1 MPGLISTKLIIKMK
15 KINRLLLLATFFITT
30 FSKADEGM
38 WLPFLL
44 NRNYEDMKKNGL
56 KLTPEQIYDINNA
69 SLKDAIVSF
78 GGFCTAEVIS
88 KKGLILTN
96 HHCGYDAI
104 AGASS
109 KENNYLKNGFWAKK
123 MEEEIAIP
131 GLSAT
136 FIIRMEDVTE
146 AISKELKEG
155 MSPQERAMKIQ
166 EISKILTDEASKG
179 TQYEAFVRD
188 FFEGNEFYLFVKETY
203 KDVRLVGA
211 PPSDIGKYGY
221 DTDNWVWPRHTGD
234 FSLFRIYAD
243 GSNSPIEYDTDNVP
257 LTPKHHLPI
266 SLKGVN
272 EGDFAMVMGFPGST
286 DRFLSSFGVKQAI
299 ELDQPKRVEL
309 RADKLEI
316 MKRYMDQ
323 DETVHL
329 NYASKYAQVA
339 NYWKYFIGQTEQLK
353 NNNVYG
359 KKQDL
364 EAQFKLFAEKNT
376 LYANVLKDLEDS
388 YNVLNKYN
396 AFSVFINEAIF
407 SVDVNLFAYR
417 MLGLGNALESDNKE
431 LITANVANMR
441 ERANDFFEKFNPD
454 IEAVIISRMY
464 ERYYNELP
472 KDQQAEYILNI
483 GNKSKGNF
491 NKFVANLR
499 KKSIFFNQD
508 KFNAFLD
515 NPTKKVLDKEPLYQ
529 LVSSVLASIRANNS
543 RPDLAEA
550 RAKQSEAYRLFVKG
564 LREMQ
569 PDKKFYP
576 NANSTM
582 RLTHGQVLPYEPR
595 DAVKYNYVSTIDG
608 IFEKEIPGNYEFTVP
623 ERLRSLWKAKDYGQY
638 ADKDGQLI
646 VNFLTNNDITG
657 GNSGSPVIDG
667 EGNLIGTAFDGNW
680 EAMSGDIYF
689 EPNIQRT
696 IVCDIRFVLF
706 IVDKYAGATNLID
719 EMDIVK

>member
-1 MPGLISTKLIIKMK
+1 MK
-15 KINRLLLLATFFITT
+15 NLRAIVLLLAVSFTT

-44 NRNYEDMKKNGL
+44 NRNYEDMKKHGL

-88 KKGLILTN
+88 DKGLLLTN

-109 KENNYLKNGFWAKK
+109 EANNYLKNGFWAKS
-123 MEEEIAIP
+123 MDQEIPVA
-131 GLSAT
+131 GLTAT

-146 AISKELKEG
+146 AIAKELNES
-155 MSPQERAMKIQ
+155 MNAQERAMKIQ
-166 EISKILTDEASKG
+166 EVSKILIDEAVKG
-179 TQYEAFVRD
+179 TNYEAFVRD
-188 FFEGNEFYLFVKETY
+188 FYEGNEFYLFIKETF

-234 FSLFRIYAD
+234 FAMFRVYAD
-243 GSNSPIEYDTDNVP
+243 GANKPTDFSKENNP
-257 LTPKHHLPI
+257 LKPKHFLPV
-266 SLKGVN
+266 SLKGVQ
-272 EGDFAMVMGFPGST
+272 EGDYAMVMGFPGST

-299 ELDQPKRVEL
+299 TLDQPKRVEL
-309 RADKLEI
+309 RAKKLEI
-316 MKRYMDQ
+316 MKKYMDMN
-323 DETVHL
+323 ETVHL

-353 NNNVYG
+353 NNNVQG
-359 KKQDL
+359 KKEAL
-364 EAQFKLFAEKNT
+364 EAEFAAFAKDKPE
-376 LYANVLKDLEDS
+376 YANVLKDLEEAYAVMD
-388 YNVLNKYN
+388 KYN
-396 AFSVFINEAIF
+396 AFSVFVNEAIF

-417 MLGLGNALESDNKE
+417 MMGLGNALESGDAE
-431 LITANVANMR
+431 LIKANVANMR
-441 ERANDFFEKFNPD
+441 DRGDKFFEKFNAD
-454 IEAVIISRMY
+454 IEAEIIIEMY
-464 ERYYNELP
+464 NRYYNELP
-472 KDQQAEYILNI
+472 ADQQAEFILNL
-483 GNKSKGNF
+483 GKKNKGNF
-491 NKFVANLR
+491 TKFVNKAR
-499 KKSIFFNQD
+499 KSSIFFNQD

-515 NPTKKVLDKEPLYQ
+515 NPTKKALDKEPLYQ

-543 RPDLAEA
+543 REDLAEA
-550 RAKQSEAYRLFVKG
+550 REKQNRGYRLFVKG

-569 PDKKFYP
+569 PNKKFYP

-582 RLTHGQVLPYEPR
+582 RLTYGQVLPYDPK
-595 DAVKYNYVSTIDG
+595 DAVTYHYTTTIDG

-623 ERLRSLWKAKDYGQY
+623 ERLRTLWKNKDYGQY
-638 ADKDGQLI
+638 ADKDGNMI

-657 GNSGSPVIDG
+657 GNSGSPVING
-667 EGNLIGTAFDGNW
+667 EGHLIGTAFDGNW
-680 EAMSGDIYF
+680 EAMSGDIFF

-719 EMDIVK
+719 EMKIIK

>member
-1 MPGLISTKLIIKMK
+1 MK
-15 KINRLLLLATFFITT
+15 NLKAFLLLLTITFTT
-30 FSKADEGM
+30 FLKADEGM

-44 NRNYEDMKKNGL
+44 NRNYEDMKKHGL

-88 KKGLILTN
+88 DKGLLLTN

-109 KENNYLKNGFWAKK
+109 EENNYLKNGFWAKSLDQ
-123 MEEEIAIP
+123 EIPIP
-131 GLSAT
+131 GLTAT

-146 AISKELKEG
+146 AISKELNEN
-155 MSPQERAMKIQ
+155 MSVQERAMKIR
-166 EISKILTDEASKG
+166 EVSKILTDEAIEG
-179 TQYEAFVRD
+179 TNYEAFVRD
-188 FFEGNEFYLFVKETY
+188 FYEGNEFYLFVKETY

-234 FSLFRIYAD
+234 FSMFRVYAD
-243 GSNSPIEYDTDNVP
+243 GSNKPAEFSGENNP
-257 LTPKHHLPI
+257 LTPKHFLPV

-299 ELDQPKRVEL
+299 TLDQPKRVEL
-309 RADKLEI
+309 RAKKLEI
-316 MKRYMDQ
+316 MKKYMDQ
-323 DETVHL
+323 SEAVHL
-329 NYASKYAQVA
+329 KYASKYAQVA

-353 NNNVYG
+353 NNNVQG
-359 KKQDL
+359 KKEALEAKFAAFAKGKAEYATVLSDL
-364 EAQFKLFAEKNT
+364 EESYK
-376 LYANVLKDLEDS
+376 VLD
-388 YNVLNKYN
+388 NYN

-417 MLGLGNALESDNKE
+417 MLGLGNALEEGDADMIK
-431 LITANVANMR
+431 ANVANMK
-441 ERANDFFEKFNPD
+441 ERGEAFFEKFNAD
-454 IEAVIISRMY
+454 IEAEIIAEMY
-464 ERYYNELP
+464 SRYYKELP
-472 KDQQAEYILNI
+472 EDQQAAYILSV
-483 GNKSKGNF
+483 GKKGKGDF
-491 NKFVANLR
+491 SKFVAKVR
-499 KKSIFFNQD
+499 KTSMFFNKD
-508 KFNAFLD
+508 KFDAFLE
-515 NPTKKVLDKEPLYQ
+515 NPTKKALDKEPLYQ
-529 LVSSVLASIRANNS
+529 LVSSVLTSIREVNS
-543 RPDLAEA
+543 REELMVA
-550 RAKQSEAYRLFVKG
+550 REKQDKAYRLFVKG

-582 RLTHGQVLPYEPR
+582 RLTYGQVLPYEPK
-595 DAVKYNYVSTIDG
+595 DAVSYDYVTTIDG

-623 ERLRSLWKAKDYGQY
+623 ERLRTLWKNKDYGQY
-638 ADKDGQLI
+638 ADKDGKLI

-657 GNSGSPVIDG
+657 GNSGSPVIDA

-706 IVDKYAGATNLID
+706 IVDKYAGATNLIE
-719 EMDIVK
+719 EMKIIK

>member
-1 MPGLISTKLIIKMK
+1 MK
-15 KINRLLLLATFFITT
+15 NFKALLLLLAISFSTI
-30 FSKADEGM
+30 SKADEGM

-44 NRNYEDMKKNGL
+44 NRNYDDMKKNGL

-88 KKGLILTN
+88 SKGLLLTN

-104 AGASS
+104 AGVSS
-109 KENNYLKNGFWAKK
+109 TENNYLKNGFWAKQL
-123 MEEEIAIP
+123 EDEIPIQ
-131 GLSAT
+131 GLTAT

-146 AISKELKEG
+146 AITKELNES
-155 MSPQERAMKIQ
+155 MSAQERAMKIQ
-166 EISKILTDEASKG
+166 EIAKILTDEAANGS
-179 TQYEAFVRD
+179 QYEAFVRD
-188 FFEGNEFYLFVKETY
+188 FYEGNEFYLFVKETY

-234 FSLFRIYAD
+234 FSLFRVYAD
-243 GSNSPIEYDTDNVP
+243 GSNKPVEFAKENNP
-257 LTPKHHLPI
+257 LAPKHFLPI
-266 SLKGVN
+266 SIKGVN

-286 DRFLSSFGVKQAI
+286 DRFLSSFGVKQAVN
-299 ELDQPKRVEL
+299 LDQPKRVEL
-309 RADKLEI
+309 RADKLAI
-316 MKRYMDQ
+316 MKSYMDQ
-323 DETVHL
+323 DENVHL

-353 NNNVYG
+353 KNNVQG
-359 KKQDL
+359 KKEAL
-364 EAQFKLFAEKNT
+364 EAEFAAFAKSKPE
-376 LYANVLKDLEDS
+376 YANVLKDLEES
-388 YNVLNKYN
+388 YKIMDKYN

-417 MLGLGNALESDNKE
+417 MLGLGNALDKGDDV
-431 LITANVANMR
+431 LIKANAANMK
-441 ERANDFFEKFNPD
+441 ERGAAFFEKFNAD
-454 IEAVIISRMY
+454 IEADIITRMY
-464 ERYYNELP
+464 ERYYKELP

-491 NKFVANLR
+491 TKFVAGLR
-499 KKSIFFNQD
+499 KNSIFFNEA
-508 KFNAFLD
+508 KFNAFIE
-515 NPTKKVLDKEPLYQ
+515 NPTKKALDKDPLYQ
-529 LVSSVLASIRANNS
+529 LVSSVLASIRANNG
-543 RPDLAEA
+543 RADLAEA
-550 RAKQSEAYRLFVKG
+550 REMQNKAYRLFVKG

-569 PDKKFYP
+569 PNKKFYP

-582 RLTHGQVLPYEPR
+582 RLTYGQVLPYAPK
-595 DAVKYNYVSTIDG
+595 DAVSYDYVTTIDG

-623 ERLRSLWKAKDYGQY
+623 ERLRTLWKNKDYGQY
-638 ADKDGQLI
+638 ADKEGRLI

-680 EAMSGDIYF
+680 EAMSGDIFF

-706 IVDKYAGATNLID
+706 IIDKYAGATNLID
-719 EMDIVK
+719 EMKIVR

>member
-1 MPGLISTKLIIKMK
+1 MK
-15 KINRLLLLATFFITT
+15 NFKALLLLLAISFSTI
-30 FSKADEGM
+30 SKADEGM

-44 NRNYEDMKKNGL
+44 NRNYDDMKKNGL

-88 KKGLILTN
+88 DKGLLLTN

-109 KENNYLKNGFWAKK
+109 TENNYLKNGFWAKK

-146 AISKELKEG
+146 AITKELNEK
-155 MSPQERAMKIQ
+155 MSAQERALKIQ
-166 EISKILTDEASKG
+166 EISKFLIDEAVNG

-188 FFEGNEFYLFVKETY
+188 FYEGNEFYLFVKETY

-243 GSNSPIEYDTDNVP
+243 GSNKPAEFSKENNPMV
-257 LTPKHHLPI
+257 PKHSLPV
-266 SLKGVN
+266 SLKGVK

-286 DRFLSSFGVKQAI
+286 DRFLSSFGVKQAVD
-299 ELDQPKRVEL
+299 LDQPKRVEL
-309 RADKLEI
+309 RADKLAI

-323 DETVHL
+323 DENVHL
-329 NYASKYAQVA
+329 KYASKYAQVA

-353 NNNVYG
+353 RNNVQG
-359 KKQDL
+359 KKEAL
-364 EAQFKLFAEKNT
+364 EAEFAAFAKSNPE
-376 LYANVLKDLEDS
+376 YANVLKDLEES
-388 YNVLNKYN
+388 YKVMDKYN

-417 MLGLGNALESDNKE
+417 VLGLGAALEKGDDV
-431 LITANVANMR
+431 LIKANIANMK
-441 ERANDFFEKFNPD
+441 ERAADFFGSFNAD
-454 IEAVIISRMY
+454 IEAEIITRMY
-464 ERYYNELP
+464 ERYYKELP
-472 KDQQAEYILNI
+472 KDQQAEYILNLGI
-483 GNKSKGNF
+483 KSKGDF
-491 NKFVANLR
+491 TKFVNGLR
-499 KKSIFFNQD
+499 KKSIFFNED
-508 KFNAFLD
+508 KFNAFIE
-515 NPTKKVLDKEPLYQ
+515 NPTKKALDKEPLYQ
-529 LVSSVLASIRANNS
+529 LVSSVLASIRTNNA

-550 RAKQSEAYRLFVKG
+550 REKQNRAYRLFVKG

-569 PDKKFYP
+569 PNKKFYP

-582 RLTHGQVLPYEPR
+582 RLTYGSVLPYEPK
-595 DAVKYNYVSTIDG
+595 DAVNYDYVTTIDG

-623 ERLRSLWKAKDYGQY
+623 ERLRTLWKNKDYGQY
-638 ADKDGQLI
+638 ADKEGRLI

-706 IVDKYAGATNLID
+706 IIDKYAGATNLID
-719 EMDIVK
+719 EMKIVR